1 LKNTSN
7 DSLHLLERINIDLQ
21 IDKSIVPAAVNLAQF
36 KISGNLPSLQ
46 VNFSDA
52 KYKSLMRLVDVCIP
66 HFDDAHSSSETKRT
80 VSGGY
85 QLAGGLFGQA
95 EPEYNVDDHD
105 EDDNEGALTPRE
117 DLFFEAEHD
126 SMEVAV
132 RSFMTGIP
140 LTDGVAARNEATFI

>member
-1 LKNTSN
+1 MKDTSN

-46 VNFSDA
+46 VNFSDM

-66 HFDDAHSSSETKRT
+66 HFDDARSSSETKRT

-95 EPEYNVDDHD
+95 EPEYNIDDHD
-105 EDDNEGALTPRE
+105 EDDNEGALNPRE
-117 DLFFEAEHD
+117 DLFFDAEHD
-126 SMEVAV
+126 STEVAV
-132 RSFMTGIP
+132 RSLMIGIR
-140 LTDGVAARNEATFI
+140 LTDGVAARNEATSI